1 MDVLGWKKSYTYP
14 MTWITY
20 HLVINQEIDIPHLY
34 HHICCPIQCRV
45 NGVIINDTPRSLTNE
60 PTPQTNNIVINIK
73 DSGAENDNL
82 ILLLSLKGMTLY
94 LPVHYPTK

>member
-1 MDVLGWKKSYTYP
+1 M
-14 MTWITY
+14 
-20 HLVINQEIDIPHLY
+20 
-34 HHICCPIQCRV
+34 
-45 NGVIINDTPRSLTNE
+45 INDTPRSLTNE